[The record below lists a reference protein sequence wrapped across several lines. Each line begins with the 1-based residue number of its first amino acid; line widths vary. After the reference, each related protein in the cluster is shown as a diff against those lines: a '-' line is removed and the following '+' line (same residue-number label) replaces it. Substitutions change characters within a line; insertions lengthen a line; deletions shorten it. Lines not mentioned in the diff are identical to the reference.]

1 MRSERC
7 LEELSYAL
15 SLLLRGKAL
24 DQANTWLAQAK
35 GKVPAPNQTQLD

>member
-24 DQANTWLAQAK
+24 DQANTWRAQAT
-35 GKVPAPNQTQLD
+35 GKVPAPNQTQLE